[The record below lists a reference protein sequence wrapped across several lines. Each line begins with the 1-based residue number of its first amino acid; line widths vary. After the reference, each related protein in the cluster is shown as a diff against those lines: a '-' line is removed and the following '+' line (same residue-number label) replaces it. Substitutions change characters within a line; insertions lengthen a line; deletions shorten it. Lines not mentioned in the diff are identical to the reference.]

1 MNYPN
6 GIIKPSIFKNITYK
20 NRGISLEN
28 DLNITNNYYS
38 DNKIAY
44 IYKKPTPIKVVKVV
58 FDKNNKHT
66 IKEAYFNEP
75 STTDYNGI
83 YNGYY
88 IDFEAKETKNKKGFP
103 INNIHPHQIKHLKLI
118 YKHGGIGFLI
128 VRFTVINKTFLLPIE
143 TLMEFLDNNS
153 RKSIPLS
160 YFEKKGYII

>member
-58 FDKNNKHT
+58 FDKNNKQ
-66 IKEAYFNEP
+66 
-75 STTDYNGI
+75 
-83 YNGYY
+83 
-88 IDFEAKETKNKKGFP
+88 IDEW
-103 INNIHPHQIKHLKLI
+103 
-118 YKHGGIGFLI
+118 
-128 VRFTVINKTFLLPIE
+128 VE
-143 TLMEFLDNNS
+143 TLKRVKNDDRS
-153 RKSIPLS
+153 WW
-160 YFEKKGYII
+160 